1 MSWTINLFG
10 VFYIYSS
17 NVLGGTR
24 SPAEK
29 AFKANVACADSMLMS
44 PITFPEVSSVF
55 FFLFF
60 DGLGG
65 RIKMLSHSGVL

>member
-1 MSWTINLFG
+1 M
-10 VFYIYSS
+10 
-17 NVLGGTR
+17 LGGTR

-44 PITFPEVSSVF
+44 PVTFPEVSSVF
-55 FFLFF
+55 FFFFFF

-65 RIKMLSHSGVL
+65 RIKMLSHSDVL